1 MSTFLLVLAVLGY
14 APPSPPTPETVT
26 ATAEDLKQGWLC
38 VDKKYAKWKK
48 LTTGSACTVSVEKGP
63 CTDAIALKLDACW
76 LARDPVT
83 LTGPD
88 AATLIVKLPQSPECT
103 DLLVFE
109 GDILNKNE
117 AAGKPSSPFDGTL
130 YYEDKGHLVSKKVEK
145 GKLDDPG
152 VIKALTTTLLRTNES
167 GLCSVDKARLVPV
180 PPVIKDPTNG
190 VTPAPAVDRGVPPD
204 LATLRKSLDEDCWLT
219 SSTGKIDGWRR
230 RRETICMAMD
240 DKGGFTT
247 LYRPR
252 YLLPGQQL
260 RLVVHVPSKVRL
272 HARQEGTIGGESEL
286 DNQVS
291 QTLAA
296 SQPAGDKGAAAST
309 GATTQLW
316 TFEGRAAGSAPI
328 IIEEEAGKEAYR
340 LEINY
345 PKTYF
350 GSIRVGFG
358 VVGGG
363 AVGPQYTGVQRPGS
377 STYEI
382 IEKTG
387 GKLAFEL
394 VLAYS
399 VYPEAM
405 LGGRDYRQRLFTR
418 NNWGVGPVVGVG
430 AVSVSGGKFD
440 VFRSLYVGLEFEP
453 VRYFS
458 ISTGPVWRRLDRLAD
473 GYHVG
478 SAITDATV
486 PTKERIGFG
495 WFVMLNVTPQFMKTN
510 YSAD

>member
-1 MSTFLLVLAVLGY
+1 MSTFLLMLAVLGY
-14 APPSPPTPETVT
+14 APPSPPTSETVK
-26 ATAEDLKQGWLC
+26 ATTKDLEQGWIC
-38 VDKKYAKWKK
+38 VDKKYAKWKGK
-48 LTTGSACTVSVEKGP
+48 ELSTGSACTASVEEDLCADK
-63 CTDAIALKLDACW
+63 IALKLDACW
-76 LARDPVT
+76 LARDQVT

-88 AATLIVKLPQSPECT
+88 TPTLIVTLPPIAECPE
-103 DLLVFE
+103 LLSFK
-109 GDILNKNE
+109 GDILNKTG
-117 AAGKPSSPFDGTL
+117 AVGTPPSAYEGFL
-130 YYEDKGHLVSKKVEK
+130 YYEDRGHLVKEEV
-145 GKLDDPG
+145 
-152 VIKALTTTLLRTNES
+152 KAGELRDSEVLRTLKTTLLRTNID
-167 GLCSVDKARLVPV
+167 GLCLVDKEKLLNATPPMYPV
-180 PPVIKDPTNG
+180 E
-190 VTPAPAVDRGVPPD
+190 TPEPSVDRGVSPD
-204 LATLRKSLDEDCWLT
+204 LDTIKGQLDEKCWLIN
-219 SSTGKIDGWRR
+219 KKKRIDEWRR

-240 DKGGFTT
+240 NKGGFTT
-247 LYRPR
+247 IYRPR

-272 HARQEGTIGGESEL
+272 RARQEGTIGGESEL

-291 QTLAA
+291 PTQAA
-296 SQPAGDKGAAAST
+296 SPALGEEKLPDKT
-309 GATTQLW
+309 GATIQIW
-316 TFEGRAAGSAPI
+316 TFEGRAAGFAPI

-340 LEINY
+340 LEIKY
-345 PKTYF
+345 PRTYL

-418 NNWGVGPVVGVG
+418 NNWGIGPVVGVG
-430 AVSVSGGKFD
+430 AVSVSGGNFD
-440 VFRSLYVGLEFEP
+440 VFKSLYIGLEFEP

-458 ISTGPVWRRLDRLAD
+458 VSTGPVMRRIDRLAD
-473 GYHVG
+473 GYQVG

-486 PTKERIGFG
+486 PTKERIGVG

-510 YSAD
+510 YSAK